1 MALDFKNVNLNQKR
15 ADVYPATLVKR
26 LLNFL
31 KSLNNIASI
40 SSREKQFFVQNL
52 QVMIKSGLA
61 LDKSLKTLAEQ
72 TKNKKFKNIIFD
84 LYQNTEKGVSFK
96 ESLGKYKS
104 TFGELFVNMV
114 EAGEISGRLDD
125 VLGQIY
131 LQIKKSNELK
141 SRIKAA
147 MTYPVIVLIAMILI
161 GIGML
166 IFVIPKI
173 TSLFDQMKTQLP
185 FATRLLINISNFV
198 VNNGLLTALILITI
212 IIVFVLILRSPKGKF
227 VFHGIVLKLPVFGP
241 IIQEINLAKFA
252 RTLSSLIK
260 TDIPIIKTFEVTG
273 QTLGNKRYQQV
284 LVEAAKK
291 LKKGSGIADSLKEY
305 PNLFPPVIIQ
315 MILTGEETGK
325 VDEILA
331 ELASFYEDEIDR
343 IMKTLPSIIEPLL
356 MIVLG
361 AAVAVM
367 AVAIIMPMY
376 SLTQQF

>member
-1 MALDFKNVNLNQKR
+1 MSLDFKNTNS
-15 ADVYPATLVKR
+15 PAENYAVSKISYTKR
-26 LLNFL
+26 LIDIFVYL
-31 KSLNNIASI
+31 KKIGSI
-40 SSREKQFFVQNL
+40 SSKEKQFFVQNL
-52 QVMIKSGLA
+52 QVMVRSGLP

-72 TKNKKFKNIIFD
+72 TKNQQFKKIITD
-84 LYQNTEKGVSFK
+84 LYQNTEKGISFK
-96 ESLGKYKS
+96 DSLSKYKS

-114 EAGEISGRLDD
+114 EAGEISGRLDE
-125 VLGQIY
+125 VLAQIY
-131 LQIKKSNELK
+131 LQIKKSNELR
-141 SRIKAA
+141 SRIRSA
-147 MTYPVIVLIAMILI
+147 MTYPVIVVIAMVLI

-173 TSLFDQMKTQLP
+173 TSLFDQMNAKLP
-185 FATRLLINISNFV
+185 FATRLLINISKFV
-198 VNNGLLTALILITI
+198 VNNGILTALATIAVIT
-212 IIVFVLILRSPKGKF
+212 VFALILRSKKGKYI
-227 VFHGIVLKLPVFGP
+227 FHGIVLKLPVFGP

-260 TDIPIIKTFEVTG
+260 TDIPIIKTFEVTS
-273 QTLGNKRYQQV
+273 QVLGNKHYQQA
-284 LVEAAKK
+284 LIDAAKK
-291 LKKGSGIADSLKEY
+291 LKKGTTIADSLREY

-315 MILTGEETGK
+315 MISTGEETGK

-361 AAVAVM
+361 AGVAVM